1 MKSVNMRKTKW
12 QKLKMTTSKED
23 FQQKR
28 SLVTLKTSNICLPV
42 SMLCYRTPDIFI
54 WLRRIMLKYIPIVL
68 ITKLGYRITVL
79 NIGLLTHSLMSIA
92 IIVFLVRVYITS
104 ESAYFVCI
112 IAFLSMIVVGFLFLL
127 MNPTNS
133 YTVNWILA
141 MLLYTLF
148 AVLSSR

>member
-1 MKSVNMRKTKW
+1 
-12 QKLKMTTSKED
+12 
-23 FQQKR
+23 
-28 SLVTLKTSNICLPV
+28 
-42 SMLCYRTPDIFI
+42 
-54 WLRRIMLKYIPIVL
+54 
-68 ITKLGYRITVL
+68 
-79 NIGLLTHSLMSIA
+79 MSIA

-148 AVLSSR
+148 AVLSSRWCIFGMYNC

>member
-1 MKSVNMRKTKW
+1 
-12 QKLKMTTSKED
+12 
-23 FQQKR
+23 
-28 SLVTLKTSNICLPV
+28 
-42 SMLCYRTPDIFI
+42 
-54 WLRRIMLKYIPIVL
+54 
-68 ITKLGYRITVL
+68 
-79 NIGLLTHSLMSIA
+79 MSIA

-133 YTVNWILA
+133 YTVNWILV

-148 AVLSSR
+148 AVLSSRWCIFGMYNC